1 METSRQRKRT
11 NPGGGADNPLNS
23 AVVERDKSTLDA
35 ALAAIQHRD
44 LLLAYQPVVQ
54 SQALNRAAFY
64 EAFVRVI
71 DETNR
76 IIPARD
82 FMPMIETTEAG
93 RDLDCATLDMGLKTL
108 SQNPGIRLSVNMSAR
123 SIGYSKWM
131 HTLGRHLKKD
141 RTIGE
146 RLMLEISEKSVMAVP
161 ELVCD
166 FIESLQDKGVAFAL
180 DNFGAG
186 DVGLRHFRKFF
197 FDAVKIDGQFVRGIH
212 RDPDNQTL
220 VQALI
225 SVARRFDML
234 IIAESV
240 EFAEDADY
248 LIHLGVDCL
257 QGYLFAP
264 PTVRPHWLADQN
276 RRRA

>member
-1 METSRQRKRT
+1 MKTSQQRNRAQ
-11 NPGGGADNPLNS
+11 PGGGADSPLNS
-23 AVVERDKSTLDA
+23 AVAERDKSTLDA
-35 ALAAIQHRD
+35 ALAAIRHRD

-108 SQNPGIRLSVNMSAR
+108 SQNLGLRLSVNMSAR

-131 HTLGRHLKKD
+131 RTLERHLKKD

-146 RLMLEISEKSVMAVP
+146 RLMLEISEKSVAAVP

-180 DNFGAG
+180 DNFGTG
-186 DVGLRHFRKFF
+186 DVGLRHFRTFF

-234 IIAESV
+234 VIAESV
-240 EFAEDADY
+240 EATEDAEY
-248 LIHLGVDCL
+248 LIGLGVDCL
-257 QGYLFAP
+257 QGYLFAA
-264 PTVRPHWLADQN
+264 PTVRPHWLAGAH